1 MQYEFTVTAFDGL
14 SGTNSSISCLMY
26 SSGPKDSIIDV
37 TIEGEATNT
46 GFINFSRKQT
56 AFKSAITNLGVA
68 KVANLKYTW
77 WISDSNGNLFTSNQV
92 EIYQNSIGVS
102 TNLMNRNS
110 LYTVYVQI
118 TDGVSWGNASQTL
131 RTLPQVSNEFYL
143 EPSSLDP
150 MPLSTIFS
158 LTVFN
163 QDTYDNLNQYVFGY
177 INPSDGVTKIPMTQK
192 SYMKFR

>member
-1 MQYEFTVTAFDGL
+1 M
-14 SGTNSSISCLMY
+14 
-26 SSGPKDSIIDV
+26 
-37 TIEGEATNT
+37 
-46 GFINFSRKQT
+46 
-56 AFKSAITNLGVA
+56 
-68 KVANLKYTW
+68 
-77 WISDSNGNLFTSNQV
+77 
-92 EIYQNSIGVS
+92 IYQNSIGVS

-177 INPSDGVTKIPMTQK
+177 INPSDGVTKIPMT
-192 SYMKFR
+192 